1 MEIGCSTV
9 LFREFELERA
19 FDAIRSIGY
28 EYTETQGVGPWC
40 QHVDIFSTDPV
51 QFAELAKSYGF
62 KKVTA
67 LWMPNGNLIANE
79 DGVSSAIRAIEWA
92 SAAGIPVVNTGDG
105 FKDDSLADEEAY
117 KILGD
122 KLSGIL
128 DATAQFSTQLA
139 IEPHGSF
146 SLSLDGLK
154 RIMSLSDSP
163 RLGINYDAANIYRAG
178 YVESSHGKSAWKSAG
193 NREDEAA
200 VLEAVMDK
208 VVHFHAKDMND
219 EQQCVA
225 LGRGNVKLKE
235 CLGILKNHNY
245 NGAVSVETE
254 GGYSFEDTVTLARE
268 SYEYLVK
275 ELR

>member
-51 QFAELAKSYGF
+51 KFAELAKSYGF

-67 LWMPNGNLIANE
+67 LWMPNGNLIVNE
-79 DGVSSAIRAIEWA
+79 DAVSSAIRAIEWA
-92 SAAGIPVVNTGDG
+92 AEAGIPVVNTGDG
-105 FKDDSLADEEAY
+105 FKEDSLDDEEAY

-122 KLSGIL
+122 KLNNIL
-128 DATAQFSTQLA
+128 DATEKYPTLLA

-146 SLSLDGLK
+146 SLSLNGLK
-154 RIMSLSDSP
+154 RMMSLSDSP

-178 YVESSHGKSAWKSAG
+178 YVESSHGNSSWKGAG
-193 NREDEAA
+193 SREDEAE

-208 VVHFHAKDMND
+208 VVHFHAKDIND
-219 EQQCVA
+219 KQQCVA
-225 LGRGNVKLKE
+225 LGKGNVKLKE
-235 CLGILKNHNY
+235 CLDILKKYHY
-245 NGAVSVETE
+245 NGVVSVETE
-254 GGYSFEDTVTLARE
+254 GGFPFEDTVALARE
-268 SYEYLVK
+268 SYDYLVK
-275 ELR
+275 ELK

>member
-51 QFAELAKSYGF
+51 KFAALAKSYGF
-62 KKVTA
+62 KRVTA

-79 DGVSSAIRAIEWA
+79 DGVASAIRAIEWA
-92 SAAGIPVVNTGDG
+92 AAAEIPVVNTGDG
-105 FKDDSLADEEAY
+105 FKDDSLEDEEAY
-117 KILGD
+117 KILGE
-122 KLSGIL
+122 KLNRIL
-128 DATAQFSTQLA
+128 DATAQLSTLLA

-146 SLSLDGLK
+146 SLSLKGLK

-178 YVESSHGKSAWKSAG
+178 YVESSHDTSTWKSG
-193 NREDEAA
+193 GGREDEAA
-200 VLEAVMDK
+200 VLDAVMDK

-219 EQQCVA
+219 EQRCVA

-235 CLGILKNHNY
+235 CLDILKNHAY
-245 NGAVSVETE
+245 AGVVSVETE
-254 GGYSFEDTVTLARE
+254 GGYSFEDTVALAKE
-268 SYEYLVK
+268 SYEYLAK